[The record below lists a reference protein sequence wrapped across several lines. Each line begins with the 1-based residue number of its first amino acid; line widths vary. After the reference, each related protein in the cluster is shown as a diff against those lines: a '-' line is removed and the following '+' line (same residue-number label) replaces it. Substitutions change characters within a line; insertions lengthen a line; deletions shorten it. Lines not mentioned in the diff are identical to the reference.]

1 MRTFL
6 ARHAFTIL
14 AFVFVAWCMHF
25 VAHRVVERATKVVS
39 SSPLVSDDNKP

>member
-1 MRTFL
+1 MRSLL

-25 VAHRVVERATKVVS
+25 VAHRVVTRTVEVLS
-39 SSPLVSDDNKP
+39 SSPLTK